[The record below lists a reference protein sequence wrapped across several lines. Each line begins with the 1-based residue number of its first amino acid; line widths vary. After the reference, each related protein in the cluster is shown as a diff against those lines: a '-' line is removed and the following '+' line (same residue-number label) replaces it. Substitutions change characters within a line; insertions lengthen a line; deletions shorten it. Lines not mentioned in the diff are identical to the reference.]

1 MGIFKKIGKG
11 IKKVFKKVGK
21 TIKKLF
27 KKVGK
32 LVNKAGILGQIG
44 MMFILPAIGGFL
56 MKGITGLFKGI
67 VGATQAGTTTAAN
80 VSQAAVAAG
89 DAAGATTS
97 EIAAG
102 EAAKKSLAKQV
113 SKKVIEKTAEGA
125 WKATRGTG
133 LLGSSSGLA
142 NGVGTVLNS
151 AGNFVKAGVKAFSTV
166 TEGITSFIGEFVKTG
181 LNQIPGISIES
192 GAATFG
198 EAWQNVQNNIM
209 KNSSAT
215 VEAFNK
221 SIGIKPTPGEFG
233 SPGYKVPENVT
244 IASTAAK
251 NVSDITLPDSPV
263 YGTPPSATEGTFL
276 QTARGMEHPS
286 AAVGPTDLPSDWT
299 SQIDYPPTNQNAVPI
314 DVSSA
319 TGVPP
324 QPYSPVSGTPPSAT
338 EGTFLPDSPVYGTPP
353 SATGVP
359 PQPDSLLAPP
369 TLPSDQAALIKSAKN
384 TFTPIRELYAAT
396 QKGIIP
402 EPQGFWRG
410 LLDDTVAAVRE
421 MPENMRTSFLELP
434 DKVAQ
439 MPADIVKNAADTVTN
454 LPAMGATAALN
465 RPRAAYAPQS
475 SVAIGDVPD
484 FHMPQNDPFEPTDN
498 YIVQLYENPQRSG
511 QENYGFYN
519 PFGYSQFMG
528 KHLS

>member
-263 YGTPPSATEGTFL
+263 YGTPPSAT
-276 QTARGMEHPS
+276 
-286 AAVGPTDLPSDWT
+286 
-299 SQIDYPPTNQNAVPI
+299 
-314 DVSSA
+314 
-319 TGVPP
+319 
-324 QPYSPVSGTPPSAT
+324 
-338 EGTFLPDSPVYGTPP
+338 
-353 SATGVP
+353 GVP

-410 LLDDTVAAVRE
+410 LLDDTVAAVME